1 MARGRP
7 RKPTELKV
15 LQGCPGGHL
24 SERFNPD
31 EPIPNGPLGIPAQAL
46 RLTPLVQEQWD
57 YLVSI
62 IAPGVAMC
70 CDAPLMALTARLMA
84 RMADETITDSQMAT
98 LLRCLSQ
105 LGMTP
110 ADRSRIVAQHTKTT
124 RGKFDKFKP

>member
-31 EPIPNGPLGIPAQAL
+31 EPIPNGPLGVPAQAL

-70 CDAPLMALTARLMA
+70 CDAPLMALTARLMGGDA
-84 RMADETITDSQMAT
+84 RRRPGRPARRQGRPPP
-98 LLRCLSQ
+98 LL
-105 LGMTP
+105 P
-110 ADRSRIVAQHTKTT
+110 AAAPLTT
-124 RGKFDKFKP
+124 GEIGRAHV